1 MDWELSIRHL
11 ICGYIPVFLALV
23 VYFVLTSKR
32 RKLSKGH
39 IIASF
44 VFCFYLIGILT
55 MTGIWHL
62 GSFAP
67 RIVFIPFLDMI
78 SGPVDTVLNIL
89 LFIPLGV
96 FLPILYKR
104 YNCIKKVV
112 LIGFLFSLSIELV
125 QMFECGATDINDLI
139 TNTLGACLGY
149 FISKYLCRLIPKSW
163 IKPLQIDGAQCRNE
177 LLLFCIISFA
187 SMITI
192 QSQIYHSWFSASKGS
207 GEISAWK

>member
-1 MDWELSIRHL
+1 MDWELSNRHL

-96 FLPILYKR
+96 FLPIMYER
-104 YNCIKKVV
+104 YDRIKKVV

-139 TNTLGACLGY
+139 TNTLGACLGF

-163 IKPLQIDGAQCRNE
+163 IKPLQIDGTQCRNE

-192 QSQIYHSWFSASKGS
+192 QPQIYHSWFSASKGS
-207 GEISAWK
+207 GEIIAWK